1 MQDTAGYWDLRT
13 SARTRLGGCHIVYA
27 TWLLQAG
34 QHFIQQERSDRPEA
48 VYSLRTYYYPD
59 QLSVEYSYTYFP
71 DRIFGSMRSHPATS
85 PKACHGNP
93 RSHSASELQIFT
105 INLWRNREWDSAPS
119 TFVTSC
125 PRHYVVTRQS

>member
-1 MQDTAGYWDLRT
+1 
-13 SARTRLGGCHIVYA
+13 
-27 TWLLQAG
+27 
-34 QHFIQQERSDRPEA
+34 
-48 VYSLRTYYYPD
+48 
-59 QLSVEYSYTYFP
+59 
-71 DRIFGSMRSHPATS
+71 MRSHPATS

-125 PRHYVVTRQS
+125 PRHCTCFRAVLDPLMERVLLCF